1 MLTDDSPYI
10 DLVFS
15 LTGQTLPLDNGYIVY
30 SALSRICPA
39 IHQLDNISIHPIAGI
54 PESSKELRLTQ
65 HSKLQIRLPVD
76 LIPFIYE
83 SLAGQTFSIGQNQFQ
98 LGIPEYNSLNPF
110 PDLYSRLVIIRL
122 RRFQEPQRFLEA
134 AKRQL
139 ERLNIQGTITL
150 STRANGQPQCRQL
163 TIKNQSGTSAVK
175 GFGVQVTNLSAEDS
189 ITLQKYGMGGKSKM
203 MCGVFVPSQRNK
215 RERE

>member
-1 MLTDDSPYI
+1 MLTEESPYI

-15 LTGQTLPLDNGYIVY
+15 LTGQSLPLDNGYIVY

-39 IHQLDNISIHPIAGI
+39 IHELDNISIHPIAGI
-54 PESSKELRLTQ
+54 PESATKQLCLTQ
-65 HSKLQIRLPVD
+65 RSKLQIRLPVD

-98 LGIPEYNSLNPF
+98 LGIPEHNPLHPF
-110 PDLYSRLVIIRL
+110 PDLYSRLVIIR
-122 RRFQEPQRFLEA
+122 RFQEPQGFLEA

-163 TIKNQSGTSAVK
+163 TIKNQAGAYAIK
-175 GFGVQVTNLSAEDS
+175 GFGVQVTDLNTEDS
-189 ITLQKYGMGGKSKM
+189 ITLQKYGIGGKQKM
-203 MCGVFVPSQRNK
+203 MCGVFVASQRNQ
-215 RERE
+215 RERK

>member
-10 DLVFS
+10 DLVFP

-39 IHQLDNISIHPIAGI
+39 IHQLENISIHPIAGI
-54 PESSKELRLTQ
+54 LKSSKLLHLTQ

-83 SLAGQTFSIGQNQFQ
+83 SLAGQPFTIGQNPFQ
-98 LGIPEYNSLNPF
+98 LGIPEYNPLAPF
-110 PDLYSRLVIIRL
+110 PNLYSRLVIIR
-122 RRFQEPQRFLEA
+122 RFQQSQSFLEA

-150 STRANGQPQCRQL
+150 STRAKGQPQCRQL
-163 TIKNQSGTSAVK
+163 TIGNKTGTFAVR
-175 GFGVQVTNLSAEDS
+175 GFGVQVTDLSAEDS
-189 ITLQKYGMGGKSKM
+189 ITLQKYGIGGKHKM
-203 MCGVFVPSQRNK
+203 MCGVFVPSRCNK

>member
-1 MLTDDSPYI
+1 MLTEDSPYI

-15 LTGQTLPLDNGYIVY
+15 LTGQTLPLDKGYIVY

-39 IHQLDNISIHPIAGI
+39 IHELENISIHPIAGI
-54 PESSKELRLTQ
+54 PEPSKQLRLTQ
-65 HSKLQIRLPVD
+65 RSKLQIRLPVD
-76 LIPFIYE
+76 LIPSIYE
-83 SLAGQTFSIGQNQFQ
+83 SLAGQTFSIGKNQFQ
-98 LGIPEYNSLNPF
+98 LGIPEYNPLQSF
-110 PDLYSRLVIIRL
+110 PDLYSRLVII

-163 TIKNQSGTSAVK
+163 TIRKKDKTFPLR
-175 GFGVQVTNLSAEDS
+175 GFGVQVTDLNPEDS
-189 ITLQKYGMGGKSKM
+189 ITLQKYGMGGKQKM
-203 MCGVFVPSQRNK
+203 MCGVFVPSRRNK
-215 RERE
+215 KERE

>member
-1 MLTDDSPYI
+1 MLTEDSPYI

-15 LTGQTLPLDNGYIVY
+15 LTGKTLPLDNGYIVY
-30 SALSRICPA
+30 SALSRICPT

-65 HSKLQIRLPVD
+65 RSKLQIRLPVD

-83 SLAGQTFSIGQNQFQ
+83 SLAGQTFSIGQHQFQ
-98 LGIPEYNSLNPF
+98 LGIPEYNPLHPF
-110 PDLYSRLVIIRL
+110 PKLYSRLVIIK
-122 RRFQEPQRFLEA
+122 RFQEPHRFLEE

-139 ERLNIQGTITL
+139 KSLGIQGTIALT
-150 STRANGQPQCRQL
+150 SRANGQPQRRQL
-163 TIKNQSGTSAVK
+163 TIKNQTGIFRVK
-175 GFGVQVTNLSAEDS
+175 GFGVQVTDLNSEDS
-189 ITLQKYGMGGKSKM
+189 ITLQKYGIGGKQKM
-203 MCGVFVPSQRNK
+203 MCGVFVLSRRNK

>member
-1 MLTDDSPYI
+1 MLTEDSPYI

-15 LTGQTLPLDNGYIVY
+15 LIGQTIPLDNGYIVY

-39 IHQLDNISIHPIAGI
+39 IHQLENISIHPIAGI
-54 PESSKELRLTQ
+54 PESSKQLRLTQ
-65 HSKLQIRLPVD
+65 RSSLQIRLPVD

-98 LGIPEYNSLNPF
+98 LGIPEHNPLHPF
-110 PDLYSRLVIIRL
+110 PDLYSRLVIIR
-122 RRFQEPQRFLEA
+122 RFQEPQGFLEA

-163 TIKNQSGTSAVK
+163 TIKNQTGTFAVR
-175 GFGVQVTNLSAEDS
+175 GFGVQVTDLSTEDS
-189 ITLQKYGMGGKSKM
+189 ITLQKYGMGGKQKM
-203 MCGVFVPSQRNK
+203 MCGVFVASRRNK

>member
-1 MLTDDSPYI
+1 MLTEDSPYI

-15 LTGQTLPLDNGYIVY
+15 LTGKILPLDNGYIVY

-39 IHQLDNISIHPIAGI
+39 IHELDNISIHPIAGI
-54 PESSKELRLTQ
+54 PESSKLLRLTQ

-83 SLAGQTFSIGQNQFQ
+83 SLAGQTFTIGQNQFQ
-98 LGIPEYNSLNPF
+98 LDIPKYNPLHPF
-110 PDLYSRLVIIRL
+110 PNLYSRLVIIR
-122 RRFQEPQRFLEA
+122 RFQEPQGFLDA
-134 AKRQL
+134 GKRQL
-139 ERLNIQGTITL
+139 KRLGIQGTIAL

-163 TIKNQSGTSAVK
+163 TIKNTTGTFTVR
-175 GFGVQVTNLSAEDS
+175 GFGVQITDLNPEDS
-189 ITLQKYGMGGKSKM
+189 ITLQKYGIGGKQKM
-203 MCGVFVPSQRNK
+203 MCGVFVPSRRNK

>member
-1 MLTDDSPYI
+1 MLTEDSPYI

-39 IHQLDNISIHPIAGI
+39 IHKLENISIHPIAGI

-65 HSKLQIRLPVD
+65 RSKLQIRLPVD
-76 LIPFIYE
+76 IIPFIYE

-98 LGIPEYNSLNPF
+98 LGIPEYNPLHPF

-122 RRFQEPQRFLEA
+122 RRFQETQRFLEA
-134 AKRQL
+134 AKREL
-139 ERLNIQGTITL
+139 
-150 STRANGQPQCRQL
+150 
-163 TIKNQSGTSAVK
+163 
-175 GFGVQVTNLSAEDS
+175 
-189 ITLQKYGMGGKSKM
+189 
-203 MCGVFVPSQRNK
+203 
-215 RERE
+215 

>member
-1 MLTDDSPYI
+1 MITDDSPYI

-39 IHQLDNISIHPIAGI
+39 IHQLENISIHPIAGI
-54 PESSKELRLTQ
+54 PEPSKQLRLTQ
-65 HSKLQIRLPVD
+65 RSKLQIRLPVD
-76 LIPFIYE
+76 LIPSIYE
-83 SLAGQTFSIGQNQFQ
+83 SLAGQTFSIGKNQFQ
-98 LGIPEYNSLNPF
+98 LGIPEYNPLQPF
-110 PDLYSRLVIIRL
+110 PELYSRLVIIK
-122 RRFQEPQRFLEA
+122 RFQEPQRFLEA

-163 TIKNQSGTSAVK
+163 TIENKTGIFPVK
-175 GFGVQVTNLSAEDS
+175 GFGVQVTDLSAEDS
-189 ITLQKYGMGGKSKM
+189 ITLQKYSMGGKQKM
-203 MCGVFVPSQRNK
+203 MCGVFVPSRRNK

>member
-1 MLTDDSPYI
+1 MLTEDSPYI

-15 LTGQTLPLDNGYIVY
+15 LTGQTLPLDSGYLVY

-39 IHQLDNISIHPIAGI
+39 IHELENISIHPIAGI

-65 HSKLQIRLPVD
+65 GSKLQIRLAVD

-98 LGIPEYNSLNPF
+98 LDIPEYNPLHPF
-110 PDLYSRLVIIRL
+110 PNLYSRLVIIR
-122 RRFQEPQRFLEA
+122 RFYQPQSFLEA
-134 AKRQL
+134 AKRGL

-150 STRANGQPQCRQL
+150 ATRANGQPQCRQL
-163 TIKNQSGTSAVK
+163 TIKNKTGSFALK
-175 GFGVQVTNLSAEDS
+175 GFGVQVTDLNPEDS
-189 ITLQKYGMGGKSKM
+189 ITLQKYGIGGKQKM
-203 MCGVFVPSQRNK
+203 MCGVFVPSRRNK

>member
-1 MLTDDSPYI
+1 MITDDSPYI

-39 IHQLDNISIHPIAGI
+39 IHKLENISIHPIAGI
-54 PESSKELRLTQ
+54 PELSKQLRLTQ
-65 HSKLQIRLPVD
+65 RSKLQIRLPVD

-98 LGIPEYNSLNPF
+98 LDIPEYNPLHPF
-110 PDLYSRLVIIRL
+110 PDLYSRLVTIK
-122 RRFQEPQRFLEA
+122 RFQEPQRFLEA

-139 ERLNIQGTITL
+139 ERLGIQGTIALT
-150 STRANGQPQCRQL
+150 TRACFQ
-163 TIKNQSGTSAVK
+163 TIT
-175 GFGVQVTNLSAEDS
+175 T
-189 ITLQKYGMGGKSKM
+189 TKYRRLKS
-203 MCGVFVPSQRNK
+203 
-215 RERE
+215 

>member
-1 MLTDDSPYI
+1 MLTEYSPYI
-10 DLVFS
+10 DLVFP

-39 IHQLDNISIHPIAGI
+39 IHQLENISIHPIAGI
-54 PESSKELRLTQ
+54 PESSKQLRLTQ
-65 HSKLQIRLPVD
+65 RSNLQIRLPVD

-98 LGIPEYNSLNPF
+98 LGIPEHNPLHPF
-110 PDLYSRLVIIRL
+110 PNLYSRLVIIR
-122 RRFQEPQRFLEA
+122 RFQEPQGFLEA

-163 TIKNQSGTSAVK
+163 TIENKTGTFPVR
-175 GFGVQVTNLSAEDS
+175 GFGVQVTDLNTEDS
-189 ITLQKYGMGGKSKM
+189 ITLQKYGIGGKQKM
-203 MCGVFVPSQRNK
+203 MCGVFVASRRNQR
-215 RERE
+215 EQE

>member
-1 MLTDDSPYI
+1 MLTEDSPYI

-15 LTGQTLPLDNGYIVY
+15 LTGQSLPLDNGYIVY

-39 IHQLDNISIHPIAGI
+39 IHQLENISIHPIAGI
-54 PESSKELRLTQ
+54 PEPSKQLRLTQ
-65 HSKLQIRLPVD
+65 RSNLQIRLPVD
-76 LIPFIYE
+76 LIPCIYE

-98 LGIPEYNSLNPF
+98 LGIPEHNPLHPF
-110 PDLYSRLVIIRL
+110 PDLYSRLVIIRP
-122 RRFQEPQRFLEA
+122 FQEPQRFLDA

-163 TIKNQSGTSAVK
+163 TIENKTGIFPVR
-175 GFGVQVTNLSAEDS
+175 GFGVQVTDLNTEDS
-189 ITLQKYGMGGKSKM
+189 ITLQKYGIGGKQKM

>member
-1 MLTDDSPYI
+1 MITDDSPYI

-39 IHQLDNISIHPIAGI
+39 IHELKNISIHPIAGI
-54 PESSKELRLTQ
+54 PESSKLLRLTQ
-65 HSKLQIRLPVD
+65 CSKLQIRLPLD
-76 LIPFIYE
+76 LIPCIYE
-83 SLAGQTFSIGQNQFQ
+83 SLGGQTFTIGQNQFQ
-98 LGIPEYNSLNPF
+98 LGIPEYNPLHPF
-110 PDLYSRLVIIRL
+110 PNLYSRLVII

-139 ERLNIQGTITL
+139 KSLGIKGSTALT
-150 STRANGQPQCRQL
+150 TRANGQPQCRQL
-163 TIKNQSGTSAVK
+163 TIENKTGTFAVR
-175 GFGVQVTNLSAEDS
+175 GFGVQVTDLNPEES
-189 ITLQKYGMGGKSKM
+189 ITLQKYGIGGKQKM
-203 MCGVFVPSQRNK
+203 MCGVFVPSRRNR